1 MRDFPDTVRKAVG
14 AVVPLPCAQPFIGM
28 KLLQPIRHDQ
38 VARHGLFRRKPVLTD
53 FETNARTRADFVV
66 DLPVGVKEKLESLG
80 ANSGAQYVRALQVTQ
95 SAPFLKARLH
105 VVNPPQANDLAGI
118 GLKAA
123 SDDNWSLCL
132 YSGLITKKSLPT
144 LGMRS
149 ILQNADIKSDDHL
162 TNIKGVV
169 TAIYS
174 VTGALTYVGDVEH
187 VTTGEAPIESA
198 HVLKGWHYTAT
209 DDGNVI
215 LSEIGP
221 KEWIIAI
228 EYKTLEELMMR

>member
-1 MRDFPDTVRKAVG
+1 MGDFPRVVRKAVG
-14 AVVPLPCAQPFIGM
+14 SVVPLPCAQPFTGI

-38 VARHGLFRRKPVLTD
+38 VTWRGLFRRKPVLAD
-53 FETNARTRADFVV
+53 FENNAKTLADFVV
-66 DLPVGVKEKLESLG
+66 DLGAKEKLESLV

-123 SDDNWSLCL
+123 SDDNWSLCV

-144 LGMRS
+144 LGMRR
-149 ILQNADIKSDDHL
+149 ILQNADIKSDGHL
-162 TNIKGVV
+162 PNIKGVV

-215 LSEIGP
+215 LSEIDP

-228 EYKTLEELMMR
+228 EYKTLEELMIR